1 MIIIWDLL
9 SKSLNLYLV
18 IGKESEI
25 SNQIMQFLDAQ
36 LDTGNS
42 NICKDDITRI
52 LTSVLV
58 DDFSDT
64 FHQELDERRIS
75 YAFPEVCDIKI
86 ENGNAVLL
94 FEKNSSPI
102 TGSR

>member
-36 LDTGNS
+36 LDTGNF
-42 NICKDDITRI
+42 NIC
-52 LTSVLV
+52 
-58 DDFSDT
+58 
-64 FHQELDERRIS
+64 IS
-75 YAFPEVCDIKI
+75 
-86 ENGNAVLL
+86 
-94 FEKNSSPI
+94 
-102 TGSR
+102 R